1 MTERRSIPAPAAWK
15 PSDGIVNDGFSP
27 MQIWRIR
34 LGMGQGILYRAADET
49 NDCRCGGHGKSAN
62 AGSFGDGAI
71 AKIGVCVGR

>member
-1 MTERRSIPAPAAWK
+1 
-15 PSDGIVNDGFSP
+15 
-27 MQIWRIR
+27 
-34 LGMGQGILYRAADET
+34 MGQGILYRAADET